1 VPELSID
8 AADRVSAAL
17 GGNRPRAA
25 TDRDEDLSWRSSAR
39 SSMLSAPFVARV
51 AERGAEP
58 GVAGQEREGGAP
70 AQPGYSRWVTLTG
83 GASPVMRWRCH

>member
-39 SSMLSAPFVARV
+39 SSMLSPHSWRASRNVGRSQ
-51 AERGAEP
+51 GWP
-58 GVAGQEREGGAP
+58 GRSGKEALPLSRDTAGG
-70 AQPGYSRWVTLTG
+70 
-83 GASPVMRWRCH
+83 